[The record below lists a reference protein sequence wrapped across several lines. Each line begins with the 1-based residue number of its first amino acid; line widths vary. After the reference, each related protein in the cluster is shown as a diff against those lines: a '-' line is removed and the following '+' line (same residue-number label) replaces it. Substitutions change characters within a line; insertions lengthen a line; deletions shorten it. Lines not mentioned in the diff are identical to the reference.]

1 MTTVASEVLLVS
13 AMRAGAL
20 IASRRRTLTP
30 AHRVRTRPAWLLP
43 PSPAGRSFDQGKH
56 PDEQSRVGCAAVP
69 RVPLL
74 AGGSAQEAA
83 LRKPVSLVSDVSG
96 DLGCRAAAHRSTS
109 PVIACTQSSRRRY
122 LSLRPVARRYAGTAS
137 AEPQCRLLQT
147 CDLLGFRVR
156 AGRFL
161 LRCKEQPMARAR
173 AATMCPR
180 CGSPVD
186 VLSEVGTQQM
196 LRCVECWA
204 VWVSRTGEL
213 SPAPTPTPHSA
224 ES

>member
-1 MTTVASEVLLVS
+1 
-13 AMRAGAL
+13 
-20 IASRRRTLTP
+20 
-30 AHRVRTRPAWLLP
+30 
-43 PSPAGRSFDQGKH
+43 
-56 PDEQSRVGCAAVP
+56 
-69 RVPLL
+69 
-74 AGGSAQEAA
+74 
-83 LRKPVSLVSDVSG
+83 
-96 DLGCRAAAHRSTS
+96 
-109 PVIACTQSSRRRY
+109 
-122 LSLRPVARRYAGTAS
+122 
-137 AEPQCRLLQT
+137 
-147 CDLLGFRVR
+147 
-156 AGRFL
+156 
-161 LRCKEQPMARAR
+161 MARAR